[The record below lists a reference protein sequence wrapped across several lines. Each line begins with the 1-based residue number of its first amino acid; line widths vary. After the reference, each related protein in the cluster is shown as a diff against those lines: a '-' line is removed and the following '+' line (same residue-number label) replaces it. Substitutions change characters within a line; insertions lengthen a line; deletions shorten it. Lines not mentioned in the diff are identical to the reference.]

1 MNKSIRIGGASGF
14 WGDSYRATEQLI
26 QDTTL
31 DFIVYDYLAE
41 ITMSIMARARA
52 KSPSAGYATDF
63 IDAVIKPYIKRISTN
78 NTRLISNAGGVN
90 PEKCAEVISEL
101 VKDLQLNLNVSCI
114 TGDDLMSS
122 AQEIKN
128 MNCKEMFSDIKF
140 PELDK
145 VASMNAYLGAF
156 SISKA
161 LAKGADIVITGR
173 CVDSAVTLGA
183 CIHAFNWTK
192 SDLDQLAGGSLAGHI
207 LECGAQA
214 TGGNF
219 TDWELSK
226 DIHNIGYPIA
236 EISNDG
242 IFEISKL
249 PNTGGLVNVGTV
261 SEQMLYE
268 IGDPKKYMLP
278 DVICDFSE
286 VSITEISQ
294 NKVRVSGAKGLHP
307 SNTYKVCATYA
318 DGYRGGTIMTMYGE
332 DSEKKADYLC
342 ESIFKASRNTL
353 QKVGLEDFTETS
365 IELIGAESQYGEF
378 ARNQSVREVAIKI
391 AAKHRDAAGIGV
403 FLKECVG
410 LGLATPPGL
419 SGFQGGRA
427 RPSPVIRL
435 FSFEIPK
442 SFVNTYIDGQI
453 FEDSQV
459 EKSQQSNK
467 QKVLPHAPPKI
478 KDKLLVPLKLKK
490 LAYARSGDKG
500 NSANIGIIC
509 RQPEYLSYV
518 YYSLTERAV
527 MERLSHFIS
536 GDSLEEKLKHVSRF
550 LLPGISAINFLIT
563 DVLGGGGI
571 ASIRNDAQGK
581 GFAQL
586 LLDSPIMVSQWIA
599 DEIDG
604 NEDIG

>member
-1 MNKSIRIGGASGF
+1 M
-14 WGDSYRATEQLI
+14 
-26 QDTTL
+26 
-31 DFIVYDYLAE
+31 
-41 ITMSIMARARA
+41 
-52 KSPSAGYATDF
+52 
-63 IDAVIKPYIKRISTN
+63 
-78 NTRLISNAGGVN
+78 
-90 PEKCAEVISEL
+90 
-101 VKDLQLNLNVSCI
+101 
-114 TGDDLMSS
+114 
-122 AQEIKN
+122 
-128 MNCKEMFSDIKF
+128 
-140 PELDK
+140 
-145 VASMNAYLGAF
+145 
-156 SISKA
+156 
-161 LAKGADIVITGR
+161 
-173 CVDSAVTLGA
+173 
-183 CIHAFNWTK
+183 
-192 SDLDQLAGGSLAGHI
+192 
-207 LECGAQA
+207 
-214 TGGNF
+214 
-219 TDWELSK
+219 SK

-268 IGDPKKYMLP
+268 IGDPKKFMLP

-294 NKVRVSGAKGLHP
+294 NKVRVSGAKGMHP

-332 DSEKKADYLC
+332 DSVKKADYLS

-391 AAKHRDAAGIGV
+391 AAKHRDAAGIGI

-459 EKSQQSNK
+459 EQSQQSNK
-467 QKVLPHAPPKI
+467 QKVLPDAPPKI

-509 RQPEYLSYV
+509 RRPEYLSYV

>member
-1 MNKSIRIGGASGF
+1 
-14 WGDSYRATEQLI
+14 
-26 QDTTL
+26 
-31 DFIVYDYLAE
+31 
-41 ITMSIMARARA
+41 
-52 KSPSAGYATDF
+52 
-63 IDAVIKPYIKRISTN
+63 
-78 NTRLISNAGGVN
+78 
-90 PEKCAEVISEL
+90 
-101 VKDLQLNLNVSCI
+101 
-114 TGDDLMSS
+114 
-122 AQEIKN
+122 
-128 MNCKEMFSDIKF
+128 
-140 PELDK
+140 
-145 VASMNAYLGAF
+145 
-156 SISKA
+156 
-161 LAKGADIVITGR
+161 
-173 CVDSAVTLGA
+173 
-183 CIHAFNWTK
+183 
-192 SDLDQLAGGSLAGHI
+192 
-207 LECGAQA
+207 
-214 TGGNF
+214 
-219 TDWELSK
+219 
-226 DIHNIGYPIA
+226 
-236 EISNDG
+236 
-242 IFEISKL
+242 
-249 PNTGGLVNVGTV
+249 
-261 SEQMLYE
+261 
-268 IGDPKKYMLP
+268 MLP

-318 DGYRGGTIMTMYGE
+318 DGYRGGTIMTMYGD
-332 DSEKKADYLC
+332 DSVKKADYLS

-391 AAKHRDAAGIGV
+391 AAKHRDAAGIGI

-459 EKSQQSNK
+459 EQSQQSNK
-467 QKVLPHAPPKI
+467 QKVLPDAPPKI

-509 RQPEYLSYV
+509 RRPEYLSYV

>member
-63 IDAVIKPYIKRISTN
+63 IDAVIKPYIKRISTH

-101 VKDLQLNLNVSCI
+101 VKDLQLNLKVSCI
-114 TGDDLMSS
+114 TGDDLMGSV
-122 AQEIKN
+122 QEIKN

-156 SISKA
+156 AISKA
-161 LAKGADIVITGR
+161 LDKGADIVITGR

-332 DSEKKADYLC
+332 DSEKKADYLS

-391 AAKHRDAAGIGV
+391 AAKHRDAAGIGI

-459 EKSQQSNK
+459 EQSQQSNK
-467 QKVLPHAPPKI
+467 QKVLPDAPPKI